1 MRDRKVALS
10 RSMSAVLMIPERPW
24 ALVLTT
30 IYSRAE
36 HSCATWAEI
45 FLPGVQNIFC
55 EADEDFP
62 ASATCLF
69 SSNADEFL
77 PIDGLA
83 DLGEYTSRA
92 ILGVVG

>member
-1 MRDRKVALS
+1 MPKIALS
-10 RSMSAVLMIPERPW
+10 DIS
-24 ALVLTT
+24 
-30 IYSRAE
+30 
-36 HSCATWAEI
+36 H
-45 FLPGVQNIFC
+45 

-69 SSNADEFL
+69 SANADEFL
-77 PIDGLA
+77 PVDGLA